1 VELDDED
8 AMCGG
13 VPLTAEP
20 SSMRV
25 RRVRR
30 PIHRR
35 WPKVVAVAAGG
46 FVHLVGDMRK
56 HVPSS

>member
-1 VELDDED
+1 
-8 AMCGG
+8 

-30 PIHRR
+30 PIDRR